1 MEVQLD
7 QMASLTSGKRIFSEL
22 DAMISKNQAIN
33 SVILG
38 PETTISFFAK
48 VFPNIVE
55 SNGVGKITATDWSL
69 WNPGNN

>member
-1 MEVQLD
+1 MEVQPD

-38 PETTISFFAK
+38 PEITTAFFAK

-55 SNGVGKITATDWSL
+55 SNSVGKITATDWSL